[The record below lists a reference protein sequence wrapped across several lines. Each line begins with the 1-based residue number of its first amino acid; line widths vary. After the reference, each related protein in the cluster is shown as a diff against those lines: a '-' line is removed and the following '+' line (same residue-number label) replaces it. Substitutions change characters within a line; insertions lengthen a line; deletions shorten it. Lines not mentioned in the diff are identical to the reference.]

1 MTLQLHNQGLYETQ
15 YEHDACGIGAVVNI
29 NGTRDH
35 SIIEYGKQ
43 ILINLTHRGAAGAD
57 ETTGDGAGILFQI
70 PHEFF
75 VNECEE
81 QGFSLPEPF
90 QYGVGVVF
98 GSKDR
103 ELRGKC
109 DRILEEALAFY
120 GLKTLG
126 WRDVPVSSDCLGKI
140 ALAAEPSI
148 KQVFVEGVTALH
160 MALGKREEQGRD
172 ALATKEQGQD
182 ALATEDLERRLYL
195 ARKRAERLVSEQL
208 EEEAED
214 FYVASLSCRTIC
226 YKGMFMAWQLFAYYP
241 DLADERVKSALA
253 IVHQRYSTN
262 TFPNWRLA
270 QPFRCIAHNGEINTL
285 SGNRNSMRAREPK
298 MDSPVFG
305 ENIKDLYPVLVPG
318 GSDSACFDNA
328 LELLV
333 RAGRSMPH
341 AMMMMIPEAFGAK
354 YHISTDKRAF
364 YEYHSSIMEPWDG
377 PAAMLFTD
385 GQIVVGTLDRNGLRP
400 CRYLVTTDGLAIIGS
415 EAGVVEFPP
424 EKIRVKGRLRP
435 GRMFLV
441 DTAEGRIISDNEI
454 KSKIAR
460 QKPYRRWLDENRIE
474 LRGLFDAPKLVKSD
488 PQTIAQRM
496 RAFGYTR
503 EELKM
508 ILTPMA
514 VNGQEPVGSM
524 GNDTPLAVLS
534 DKSKLLF
541 NYFKQ
546 LFAQVTNPAIDPL
559 REGLVMSL
567 MAFTGR
573 KPNALDETPQHCRQL
588 KLPHP
593 ILTSEDLERL
603 RSVHRAD
610 FRVVT
615 VPALFDVPRAWV
627 PRGEGVPPLLLAS
640 HKGKGQG
647 QDALAT
653 RGQGQDAL
661 ATKEQGQDALATSPG
676 EALRRGLDV
685 LIASAEKA
693 VKDGAMFVILS
704 DREVSE
710 SKAPIPSLLA
720 TAAVHHAMLNEGLRH
735 EAGLIVESGEPRE
748 VMHFCLLC
756 GYGANAINPYMAF
769 ESLDELSRQGE
780 LGAEL
785 EPVQIADNYIAA
797 VKKGILK
804 TMSKMGISTLRSYC
818 GAQLFE
824 AIGLDRDVVDK
835 YFSGTSSRIRGMG
848 LEGIARETLERHQSA
863 FQQRPAGTMD
873 LDFGGEYHFR
883 HTGERHL
890 WNPTTVS
897 KLQHAVQN
905 NDAGAYA
912 AYAKAINDQSKA
924 LCTLRGLFE
933 FVPGPPVPLEEVE
946 PAGEIVK
953 RFCTGAMSH
962 GSISKEAHECL
973 AVAMNRLGAMSN
985 TGEGG
990 EDPRRYEPESNGDSK
1005 SCGIKQVASARFGVT
1020 INYLAHA
1027 KELQIKIAQGAKP
1040 GEGGQLPGHKVTAEI
1055 AELRHSTPGVTLI
1068 SPPPHHDIYSIED
1081 LAQLIYDLKC
1091 SNPGVRVSVKLVAE
1105 VGVGTIAAGVAK
1117 GNADE
1122 VLISGHD
1129 GGTGA
1134 SPLSSI
1140 KHAGCPWELGLAET
1154 QQVLVMNNL
1163 RDRIRVQVDGQM
1175 RTGRDVVIGAM
1186 LGAERFGFGTAALV
1200 TLGCTLLRKCHE
1212 GACAFGIATQDPELR
1227 KRFAGKPEYLQR
1239 FMHFV
1244 AEEVRRIMAELGFR
1258 KLEDMVGR
1266 ADRLRMQKA
1275 LSHWKAKGLDF
1286 SAIFHQPDVSDG
1298 RAVRLTVAQ
1307 ADRLADHLDWK
1318 ILEQIAPVI
1327 DGCHILGGS
1336 VKAEGLGD
1344 GGQANHRQAA
1354 LDDATRPAE
1363 NSTTGN
1369 TPDSVT
1375 SERGEDVSPLRREAI
1390 LASLCRDEMR
1400 PGPGVQG
1407 QDALATGD
1415 KGKMPSPRVHGQT
1428 SLPVSP
1434 IRIEMPIRNVNRTVG
1449 AILSNR
1455 IVQKYG
1461 PKGLPDGTLEVVLR
1475 GSAGQ
1480 SFGAFLAP
1488 GVTLRLIGD
1497 SNDYLGKGLSGGRI
1511 IVQMPEKS
1519 PFMAHENIIAGN
1531 TLLYGAT
1538 SGEVFINGVA
1548 GERFAVRNSGATAVV
1563 EGVGDHG
1570 CEYMTGGTVVVL
1582 GQTGCNFGA
1591 GMSGGLAYV
1600 LDEMQ
1605 LFDTLCNL
1613 DMVELETVW
1622 QERDTAIL
1630 YELIERHLEWT
1641 GSDRARHI
1649 LRAWPDMVG
1658 RFVKVMPIDYRKA
1671 LERMRAVEHRDTET
1685 TPATEEVFHG

>member
-1 MTLQLHNQGLYETQ
+1 MTRLHNQGLYETQ

-35 SIIEYGKQ
+35 SIIEYSKQ

-81 QGFSLPEPF
+81 RGFSLPEPF

-98 GSKDR
+98 GSKDAG
-103 ELRGKC
+103 LRGKC
-109 DRILEEALAFY
+109 DRILEEALAY
-120 GLKTLG
+120 HGLKILG
-126 WRDVPVSSDCLGKI
+126 WREVPVSSACLGKI

-148 KQVFVEGVTALH
+148 KQVFVEGVGYAN
-160 MALGKREEQGRD
+160 EE
-172 ALATKEQGQD
+172 
-182 ALATEDLERRLYL
+182 LERRLYL
-195 ARKRAERLVSEQL
+195 ARKRAERLVSEPL
-208 EEEAED
+208 GEEAED
-214 FYVASLSCRTIC
+214 FYVASLSCRTVC

-298 MDSPVFG
+298 MDSPIFG
-305 ENIKDLYPVLVPG
+305 ENIKDLFPVLVPG
-318 GSDSACFDNA
+318 GSDSACFDNT

-385 GQIVVGTLDRNGLRP
+385 GRIVGGTLDRNGLRP

-424 EKIRVKGRLRP
+424 EKIRIKGRLRP
-435 GRMFLV
+435 GRMFVV

-454 KSKIAR
+454 KSKTAR

-514 VNGQEPVGSM
+514 INGQEPVGSM

-573 KPNALDETPQHCRQL
+573 KPNVLDETPQHCRQL

-615 VPALFDVPRAWV
+615 LPALFEVDPARPA
-627 PRGEGVPPLLLAS
+627 
-640 HKGKGQG
+640 
-647 QDALAT
+647 
-653 RGQGQDAL
+653 
-661 ATKEQGQDALATSPG
+661 

-693 VKDGAMFVILS
+693 VRDGAMFVILS
-704 DREVSE
+704 DRDVSE

-720 TAAVHHAMLNEGLRH
+720 TAAVHHAMLNKGLRH
-735 EAGLIVESGEPRE
+735 ETGLIVESGEPRE

-769 ESLDELSRQGE
+769 ETLDELKRQGE
-780 LGAEL
+780 LAADM

-824 AIGLDRDVVDK
+824 AIGLDREVVDK
-835 YFSGTSSRIRGMG
+835 YFSGTSSRIRGIG
-848 LEGIARETLERHQSA
+848 LEEIARETLERHQSA
-863 FQQRPAGTMD
+863 FQQRSAGAMD

-883 HTGERHL
+883 HSGERHL

-897 KLQHAVQN
+897 KLQQAVQN

-912 AYAKAINDQSKA
+912 AYAKAINDQSKS

-946 PAGEIVK
+946 PASEIVK

-973 AVAMNRLGAMSN
+973 AVAMNRLGGASN

-990 EDPRRYEPESNGDSK
+990 EDPGRYRLETNGDSK
-1005 SCGIKQVASARFGVT
+1005 NCAIKQVASARFGVT

-1055 AELRHSTPGVTLI
+1055 AELRYSTPGVTLI

-1175 RTGRDVVIGAM
+1175 RTGRDVVIAAC

-1200 TLGCTLLRKCHE
+1200 TFGCTLLRKCHE

-1239 FMHFV
+1239 FMYFV

-1258 KLEDMVGR
+1258 KFEEMVGR

-1286 SAIFHQPDVSDG
+1286 SAIFHQPDISDG
-1298 RAVRLTVAQ
+1298 RAVRLTAAQ
-1307 ADRLADHLDWK
+1307 PDRLVDHLDWK
-1318 ILEQIAPVI
+1318 IIEEVSHRVAPPNLF
-1327 DGCHILGGS
+1327 DG
-1336 VKAEGLGD
+1336 A
-1344 GGQANHRQAA
+1344 
-1354 LDDATRPAE
+1354 
-1363 NSTTGN
+1363 
-1369 TPDSVT
+1369 DSV
-1375 SERGEDVSPLRREAI
+1375 
-1390 LASLCRDEMR
+1390 AS
-1400 PGPGVQG
+1400 G
-1407 QDALATGD
+1407 QSKA
-1415 KGKMPSPRVHGQT
+1415 HGQT
-1428 SLPVSP
+1428 SLPVPP
-1434 IRIEMPIRNVNRTVG
+1434 IRVEMPIRNVNRTVG

-1461 PKGLPDGTLEVVLR
+1461 PKGLPDGTLEVVFH

-1511 IVQMPEKS
+1511 IVQMPDES

-1622 QERDTAIL
+1622 QERDKTVL
-1630 YELIERHLEWT
+1630 HELIERHLNWT

-1671 LERMRAVEHRDTET
+1671 LERMRAVEQRDTET